1 MLDQAE
7 ELRKLAQE
15 DKMKRKERVPSSI
28 KPRIITVTSGKGG
41 VGKSNFVVNVS
52 IALQKMKKNVLI
64 FDADMGMGND
74 DVLMGYLPK
83 YSVYDAIF
91 EDKSIEE
98 VTIKGPFGVK
108 LLPGGRGI
116 LKIRNITKSQ
126 REKFI
131 NKLSL
136 LEDLDY
142 IILDTGAGINRD
154 VLGYIACCQEL
165 IIITTPEPT
174 SLTDAY
180 SLVKAVNYFKL
191 NDFAQIIINKVYNA
205 QEGEKTFNKF
215 KSVVN
220 KFLNIEIKY
229 LGCML
234 EDKKLVQA
242 VKNQVP
248 FLINYPNSQASKD
261 INLIASKL
269 SGTEIHSRKSSI
281 QDLFK
286 KIFNTFS

>member
-15 DKMKRKERVPSSI
+15 DKNTRKEKVPSR
-28 KPRIITVTSGKGG
+28 KEPRIITVTSGKGG

-52 IALQKMKKNVLI
+52 IALQKMKKKVLI

-74 DVLMGYLPK
+74 DVLMGCLPK

-91 EDKSIEE
+91 KNKDIEE
-98 VTIKGPFGVK
+98 VIIEGPFGVK
-108 LLPGGRGI
+108 LLPGGRGVS
-116 LKIRNITKSQ
+116 KIADITKSQ
-126 REKFI
+126 KEEFI
-131 NKLSL
+131 KKVSL
-136 LEDLDY
+136 LGDFDY

-154 VLGYIACCQEL
+154 VLGFVACCQEL

-180 SLVKAVNYFKL
+180 SLAKAVSYFKL
-191 NDFAQIIINKVYNA
+191 NDFVQVIINKATNV

-215 KSVVN
+215 KSVVD
-220 KFLNIEIKY
+220 KFLNVDIKY
-229 LGCML
+229 LGCIL

-242 VKNQVP
+242 VRNQVP

-269 SGTEIHSRKSSI
+269 SGTEIDIRKSSI